1 MKKLIQKWLGI
12 EYINNSTVHKDIF
25 WTEIDIYKLKIES
38 VKKALNKHKDNYVLN
53 DLPELLAFDNKLEDR
68 LNKLEEKIGYLFNN
82 DKALNEL
89 IDEIKEDMRGKA
101 NFNDINNVIELIPTT
116 KNDK

>member
-25 WTEIDIYKLKIES
+25 WTEIGMVNDRLDKWF
-38 VKKALNKHKDNYVLN
+38 LNKLD
-53 DLPELLAFDNKLEDR
+53 EDNKISER
-68 LNKLEEKIGYLFNN
+68 LDKLEEKIEYLFHN
-82 DKALNEL
+82 DKVLNEL